1 MAKGT
6 RRKKGRPRGATARA
20 NAELG
25 AHLASLGLAAIEA
38 YKVWCRQHGFSAALS
53 KTWQERRQE
62 RVTRPTSATN
72 GPPKPDYAMKGRSAV
87 KFPKRLQRPYRELL
101 ARSGAVLRQWIDAEE
116 LGRTKQ
122 VF

>member
-6 RRKKGRPRGATARA
+6 RRKKGRPRGAPARA
-20 NAELG
+20 NADNCRRG
-25 AHLASLGLAAIEA
+25 SKSVWSLQAADAEGHRVRVATIAVHNPSRRVVE
-38 YKVWCRQHGFSAALS
+38 VRGRCNAAL
-53 KTWQERRQE
+53 
-62 RVTRPTSATN
+62 A
-72 GPPKPDYAMKGRSAV
+72 GKGQQN
-87 KFPKRLQRPYRELL
+87 KRLQRPYRELL